1 MIQRFYSFIESKS
14 LFTKEDKL
22 LLGVSGG
29 ADSMALF
36 HLLRALDVEFSV
48 AHVNYSLRGEESLE
62 DAKWVEKK
70 CKEYAIP
77 YYEKVVS
84 EDYWKEGMNIQN
96 EAREIRYSFF
106 RELAEIH
113 HFTKI
118 LTAHQKDDLV
128 ETVLMNLTRGT
139 GISGLKGIQVVNEN
153 IVRPLLFADKNE
165 ILQFLTTEGYTW
177 REDSSNSTTKYKRNR
192 FRHDIIPLLK
202 EENPAFNEAIE
213 RLIENVMK
221 VEEVY
226 GEVYQ
231 AFLSSAIRKDG
242 EQVKIEKNDPILL
255 NKFLFEYLKEF
266 GFNRSQVSD
275 VLRSLRSVGKNVESE
290 SHFLFIDRNE
300 LILLEKEVQNTT
312 ELEIVENASA
322 LLHPIKLTFSHVSEF
337 VKSSNENIGQFDIG
351 KLTFPLK
358 VRPWKE
364 GDRMQPLGMKG
375 KKKVSDILIDKKVSQ
390 ADKRS
395 IYVLIS
401 NNEIIWIPG
410 IQLSE
415 VAKVD
420 AETSHIWKA
429 ERL

>member
-1 MIQRFYSFIESKS
+1 
-14 LFTKEDKL
+14 
-22 LLGVSGG
+22 
-29 ADSMALF
+29 
-36 HLLRALDVEFSV
+36 
-48 AHVNYSLRGEESLE
+48 
-62 DAKWVEKK
+62 
-70 CKEYAIP
+70 
-77 YYEKVVS
+77 
-84 EDYWKEGMNIQN
+84 
-96 EAREIRYSFF
+96 
-106 RELAEIH
+106 
-113 HFTKI
+113 
-118 LTAHQKDDLV
+118 
-128 ETVLMNLTRGT
+128 MNLTRGT

-165 ILQFLTTEGYTW
+165 ILQFLNTEGHTW

-213 RLIENVMK
+213 RLIENVTK

-226 GEVYQ
+226 AEVYQ

-242 EQVKIEKNDPILL
+242 DQVKIEKNDPILL
-255 NKFLFEYLKEF
+255 SKFLFEYLKEF

-275 VLRSLRSVGKNVESE
+275 VLRSLPSVGKNVESE

-300 LILLEKEVQNTT
+300 LILVEREVQNSA

-322 LLHPIKLTFSHVSEF
+322 LLHPIKLTFSNASEF
-337 VKSSNENIGQFDIG
+337 VKSSNENIGQFDKR

-364 GDRMQPLGMKG
+364 GDRIQPLGMKG
-375 KKKVSDILIDKKVSQ
+375 NKKVSDILIDKKVSQ

-401 NNEIIWIPG
+401 NDEIIWIPG